1 MHHRNAIVNCLNHHV
16 QIQVCSKLN
25 CSVHKI
31 QVCLFQ
37 RLKIDFHG
45 ENLVKQRMEI
55 QLYTGIT

>member
-1 MHHRNAIVNCLNHHV
+1 MVYVSHIINMHHRNAIVNCLNHHV
-16 QIQVCSKLN
+16 Q
-25 CSVHKI
+25 I

>member
-16 QIQVCSKLN
+16 Q
-25 CSVHKI
+25 I